1 MSNGYQNP
9 TVYTNE
15 CLASLENELTF
26 SKRVERKY
34 DDKFANEGGKI
45 GDTLNIRRPARFT
58 VSSGAGISTQ
68 DYTETSIPLVIN
80 SQKHIDTTFTS
91 SDLTLK
97 VEDFQSRIIKPKMI
111 QLANQIDQDGL
122 ENAAKTVG
130 NLVGTAGT
138 SPNNVS
144 FLFDA
149 GQKLD
154 EFSAPRDGERYALF
168 DAKGNAT
175 MVASMTGFF
184 NDPRSVSSQFKD
196 AVFVD
201 GTNTIGFK
209 VGMSQNVYK
218 QTTGPRGGTPVI
230 AGAAQGLTA
239 GWANTM
245 QLATD
250 GWTAA
255 AAARVAAGDVFT
267 ITGINAVN
275 PVTRQSTGNLM
286 QFTVLATSTLSSDAG
301 GLLTLTV
308 SPCIISAGPFQ
319 NVTASPADGIAMT
332 FVGTASTAYARHMT
346 WHKSAFAMGCVD
358 LVDVSQYGAWGARKQ
373 YNGVSLR
380 VARQYAISTDTTPT
394 RVDILYGWATP
405 YPELACQLIGA

>member
-1 MSNGYQNP
+1 MSNAFQNP

-15 CLASLENELTF
+15 CLASLENALTF
-26 SKRVERKY
+26 SKRVSRKY
-34 DDKFANEGGKI
+34 DDKFANSGGKI
-45 GDTLNIRRPARFT
+45 GDTLNIRRPARYT
-58 VSSGAGISTQ
+58 VTSSIGIAAQ

-80 SQKHIDTTFTS
+80 NQKHIDTSFTS
-91 SDLTLK
+91 AELTLK
-97 VEDFQSRIIKPKMI
+97 LEEFQSRVIKPKMI

-122 ENAAKTVG
+122 ETAAKSIY

-149 GQKLD
+149 GRKLD
-154 EFSAPRDGERYALF
+154 DYSAERDGERYALL
-168 DAKGNAT
+168 DQAGNAS
-175 MVASMTGFF
+175 MVAAMTGFF
-184 NDPRSVSSQFKD
+184 NDPRSISTQFRD

-209 VGMSQNVYK
+209 VGMSQNIYRHTV
-218 QTTGPRGGTPVI
+218 GPRGGTPVI

-239 GWANTM
+239 GWANTGT
-245 QLATD
+245 LATD

-255 AAARVAAGDVFT
+255 AAARVTVGDVFT
-267 ITGINAVN
+267 ITGIYAVN
-275 PVTRQSTGNLM
+275 PLTKQSTGQLA
-286 QFTVLATSTLSSDAG
+286 QFVVVNGSTLSSDAG

-308 SPCIISAGPFQ
+308 SPALISAGPHQ
-319 NVTASPADGIAMT
+319 NVTASPADGIALT

-346 WHKSAFAMGCVD
+346 WHKDAFALGCVD
-358 LVDVSQYGAWGARKQ
+358 LEDVSQYGAWGARKQ

-380 VARQYAISTDTTPT
+380 VARQYAISTDTVPT
-394 RVDILYGWATP
+394 RVDVLYGWCAP